1 MQVQKR
7 AHKHTFKHTRAQTHI
22 QTHTHTNTHTHAHT
36 HAGRNIRRSASG
48 ISRNTTC
55 ALRLRSRALQ
65 ATENDSA
72 GRVCCCVAVWVAEC
86 IAVRVAVC
94 PPAIV
99 CWAMMVYVTCVLWW
113 VSHYVLQCFKV
124 YVVVPHGWWE
134 RMVQVVC
141 VRQCAL
147 QCVLQCVVIPQDSC
161 NMMVQTAYTKQSKL
175 QSVLQSVAECVTV
188 CIVVCV
194 ATCVVAWH

>member
-1 MQVQKR
+1 M
-7 AHKHTFKHTRAQTHI
+7 
-22 QTHTHTNTHTHAHT
+22 
-36 HAGRNIRRSASG
+36 G
-48 ISRNTTC
+48 C
-55 ALRLRSRALQ
+55 
-65 ATENDSA
+65 
-72 GRVCCCVAVWVAEC
+72 RVCCSACCSVPTSNSLLGNDGVRNVCLVVGIALRFAVF
-86 IAVRVAVC
+86 
-94 PPAIV
+94 
-99 CWAMMVYVTCVLWW
+99 
-113 VSHYVLQCFKV
+113 FKV

-175 QSVLQSVAECVTV
+175 QSVLQSVAECVAV
-188 CIVVCV
+188 CIAVCV